1 MIRNHGPLL
10 LASDWWQ
17 SPAAQGGLF
26 ALSCHAG
33 AIRLLVPRSREGV
46 LNDLRL
52 AAQIGAKHNPDGSV
66 TLSGWGGALVIQPED
81 LENYPPVGEDQQEYV
96 FAVYTAPRRDR
107 PHKAL
112 ERPAWVL

>member
-33 AIRLLVPRSREGV
+33 ALRLLVPRSREGV

-52 AAQIGAKHNPDGSV
+52 AEKIEVRVSCDGSM
-66 TLSGWGGALVIQPED
+66 TLSGWPGMPLVIQPED
-81 LENYPPVGEDQQEYV
+81 VSGFQAENHQEWI
-96 FAVYTAPRRDR
+96 FAAYTAPRRDR